1 MYLLLLDCSS
11 FYKNGLSY
19 HNAKYKCQHK
29 CGIISAAGLTDMKNH
44 VLLNCF
50 FLPYPKK
57 YHHMRSQGFTLDNTD
72 QFINENRK
80 C

>member
-29 CGIISAAGLTDMKNH
+29 CGHYFSGRSDGHEESRPFEL
-44 VLLNCF
+44 F
-50 FLPYPKK
+50 FLPYPKNHVLK
-57 YHHMRSQGFTLDNTD
+57 VSMCLNLELISFGFHL
-72 QFINENRK
+72 
-80 C
+80 